1 MDLPTQTTQLE
12 PWWVR
17 LQLSSIFASVFSE
30 EIYCGLNVITRLQL
44 LDVAAALRL

>member
-17 LQLSSIFASVFSE
+17 LQVASIFASVRNDEYRFE
-30 EIYCGLNVITRLQL
+30 FNVITTNS
-44 LDVAAALRL
+44 AALVGV